1 MPLPSGA
8 SFESV
13 MARPCLLPLSTLPC
27 QPFTVTPP
35 PATFLSASYR
45 PRSAGMDG
53 IALIISHPA
62 PATIEAFAR
71 RIDFLLQTR
80 ARLKLRLLC
89 RGRCCRQVFYFG
101 GLTTLS
107 TVDLRLLR

>member
-13 MARPCLLPLSTLPC
+13 IVRPCRLPLSTLPVH
-27 QPFTVTPP
+27 PFTVTPP
-35 PATFLSASYR
+35 PATFLSASCC
-45 PRSAGMDG
+45 PRAAG
-53 IALIISHPA
+53 IAGITHTISAAA

-80 ARLKLRLLC
+80 ARLKLRLPC
-89 RGRCCRQVFYFG
+89 RGR
-101 GLTTLS
+101 
-107 TVDLRLLR
+107 